1 MRLLVLRLTD
11 RCGLPG
17 SLRHKATLKCFVLW
31 KAMSTTLDTA
41 AVINKKECSVL
52 WVTGN
57 WEEPSEAGDMQDGTH
72 DDKYLK
78 KPPCLLS
85 AGLKKHWAIP
95 GVKQRGNASSLVK
108 APCVQNFSDTQ
119 GRGQIW
125 QLSICSDTE
134 TRKLPAVSFYGRTS
148 NPRCL
153 LRPSARVLQ
162 LAAEPRSASAFRLT
176 HPAPSAEVSTRHITP
191 CKPTLALEQAPS
203 TFPFYRQRVWGRAQ
217 VKWLS
222 EGPQEHRVVRA
233 ALGSCTNLC
242 SKRGCAFSL

>member
-17 SLRHKATLKCFVLW
+17 SLCHKATLKCFVLW

-57 WEEPSEAGDMQDGTH
+57 WGWGHAGWDPWWQVSEEAS
-72 DDKYLK
+72 LSV
-78 KPPCLLS
+78 S
-85 AGLKKHWAIP
+85 AGLKKHWLIP
-95 GVKQRGNASSLVK
+95 GAKQRGNASSLVK

-153 LRPSARVLQ
+153 LRPSARALQ